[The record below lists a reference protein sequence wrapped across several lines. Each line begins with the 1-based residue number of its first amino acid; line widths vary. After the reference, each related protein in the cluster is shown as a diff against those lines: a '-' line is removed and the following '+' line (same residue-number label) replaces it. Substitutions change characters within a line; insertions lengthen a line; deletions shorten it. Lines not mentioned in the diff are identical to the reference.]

1 MNDHSGNLYIRSR
14 ILPWVVEDI
23 EHALGG
29 QGVGCSRKDAHVHT
43 VTWQHG
49 RGRTDGLAA
58 RR

>member
-43 VTWQHG
+43 V
-49 RGRTDGLAA
+49 A
-58 RR
+58 